1 VKPPVRRRRRWLAA
15 GLSLAALGAAG
26 AHFVYPLVASS
37 RQERLAR
44 QALGRQDLAE
54 ARSQLA
60 RSLALRPASA
70 SAHYLLAQTL
80 RRAGEFGPA
89 GEHLQAARAL
99 GWKEGELRL
108 EELLTQ
114 AQCGAVQSVET
125 DLRLHLADGTG
136 DPQLIFEALVRGCIQ
151 CQLVERAYRYS
162 SLWTQ
167 RFPDSWHARFW
178 HGRALEQGMRHDLA
192 AEAYAQVLAQRPDH
206 LEAHLRRGEALQRGG
221 RHAEALAHLEA
232 YLGRRPDDPAAL
244 LALARCQR
252 ALRPPAEARGTLD
265 RLFALPGDYPE
276 GWLLRGQLEL
286 NAGRPG
292 EALPWLEK
300 AAQRIPHDREV
311 NLALSVTL
319 HQLGRPAEAQKY
331 QERHREIERDLHR
344 MEELTKEILTR
355 PDDVALRYEAG
366 STLVRLGQDGQAAR
380 WFVSVLLQH
389 PRHQPTRQALAGCI
403 RRLGDPKLTDA
414 YRGLLTPSPERMEE
428 AP

>member
-1 VKPPVRRRRRWLAA
+1 VA
-15 GLSLAALGAAG
+15 GLCLAALGAPG
-26 AHFVYPLVASS
+26 AYFAYPVVASAH
-37 RQERLAR
+37 QERLAR
-44 QALGRQDLAE
+44 QALERQDLTE
-54 ARSQLA
+54 ARSRLQ
-60 RSLALRPASA
+60 RSLALRPGRA
-70 SAHYLLAQTL
+70 SAHFLLAQTL

-108 EELLTQ
+108 EGLLTQ
-114 AQCGAVQSVET
+114 AQCGVVQPVET
-125 DLRLHLADGTG
+125 DLQLHLADGTG
-136 DPQLIFEALVRGCIQ
+136 DPQLIFEALVRGCLQ

-178 HGRALEQGMRHDLA
+178 HGRALEQGLRHDLA
-192 AEAYAQVLAQRPDH
+192 AEAYAQVLAQQPDH
-206 LEAHLRRGEALQRGG
+206 LEAHLRRGQMLQPGG
-221 RHAEALAHLEA
+221 RHAEALAHLET
-232 YLGRRPDDPAAL
+232 YLRHRPDDPAAL

-252 ALRPPAEARGTLD
+252 ALRPPAEARATLD
-265 RLFALPGDYPE
+265 RLFALPGDHPE

-286 NAGRPG
+286 NAGRPS

-319 HQLGRPAEAQKY
+319 HQLGRPAEAERY
-331 QERHREIERDLHR
+331 QQRHREIERDLRR
-344 MEELTKEILTR
+344 MEDLTKEILTR

-366 STLVRLGQDGQAAR
+366 ATLVRLGQDGQAAR
-380 WFVSVLLQH
+380 WFVSALLLH
-389 PRHQPTRQALAGCI
+389 PRHQPTRQALASCI
-403 RRLGDPKLTDA
+403 RRLGDPKLTEA
-414 YRGLLTPSPERMEE
+414 YRALLAPSPESKEE